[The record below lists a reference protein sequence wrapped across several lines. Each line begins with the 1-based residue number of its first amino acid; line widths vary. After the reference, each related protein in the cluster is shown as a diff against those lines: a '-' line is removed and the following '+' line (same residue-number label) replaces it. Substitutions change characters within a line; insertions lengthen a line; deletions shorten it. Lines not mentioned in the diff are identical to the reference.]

1 MTAQPRYLTIRE
13 VYEDLGIGRNKV
25 YEMVASGEI
34 PSVRFGERIV
44 RIPRDEYE
52 AWHRSLVARG

>member
-13 VYEDLGIGRNKV
+13 VIEDLGIGRNRV

-44 RIPRDEYE
+44 RIPVEDYE
-52 AWHRSLVARG
+52 AWRRSLVARG